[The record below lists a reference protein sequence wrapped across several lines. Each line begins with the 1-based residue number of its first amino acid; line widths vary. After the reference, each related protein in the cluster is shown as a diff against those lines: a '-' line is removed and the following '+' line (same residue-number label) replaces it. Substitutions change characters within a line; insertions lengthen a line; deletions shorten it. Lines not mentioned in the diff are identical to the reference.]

1 MTIKK
6 GIVVKRQTYSEGASG
21 LKEVHK
27 LDDAG
32 VFSLGNDAEDTNANN
47 IQIKGKLNIV
57 GPNGSGAADTATDVK
72 TMMSDVETA
81 ITTLTGSAT
90 SGETKD
96 YNDID
101 TDITDF
107 QGLIGVTA
115 NADRTIAAPAWTAL
129 HSTGGTYLQGS
140 DDTFKKVDT
149 RLDAGAK
156 DIADRIATLQGTGA
170 NSVRGLIAQQ
180 VNGTLNGGSLA
191 ADDTTAIDTIWE
203 LQKAFMSGTTGYA
216 AGTYSTAAWADLSV
230 VTQEIDPLSISS
242 SLNAYIEEAEA
253 DMIDSVAASQNTLAK
268 LETMLNTEKQRY
280 TTKDLLLRQE
290 LSEACT
296 TVGITNSETATDA
309 MDATLTVDFGA
320 TGAYNATATN
330 QLETSRI
337 VGKANFKAVDEQISI
352 AIQANKG
359 RLDGMESHLDLAG
372 DLTANGAVTLTGLSF
387 TENAGKMKFPSYT
400 GAAFRAKIGAY
411 VADSNAIPASQAN
424 MSGQMV
430 FITTGDSNDQEFNQ
444 DKKFYFCE
452 NGRWLPSSF
461 IVS

>member
-1 MTIKK
+1 
-6 GIVVKRQTYSEGASG
+6 
-21 LKEVHK
+21 
-27 LDDAG
+27 
-32 VFSLGNDAEDTNANN
+32 
-47 IQIKGKLNIV
+47 
-57 GPNGSGAADTATDVK
+57 
-72 TMMSDVETA
+72 
-81 ITTLTGSAT
+81 
-90 SGETKD
+90 
-96 YNDID
+96 
-101 TDITDF
+101 
-107 QGLIGVTA
+107 
-115 NADRTIAAPAWTAL
+115 
-129 HSTGGTYLQGS
+129 
-140 DDTFKKVDT
+140 
-149 RLDAGAK
+149 
-156 DIADRIATLQGTGA
+156 
-170 NSVRGLIAQQ
+170 
-180 VNGTLNGGSLA
+180 
-191 ADDTTAIDTIWE
+191 
-203 LQKAFMSGTTGYA
+203 TGYA

-372 DLTANGAVTLTGLSF
+372 DLTANGAV
-387 TENAGKMKFPSYT
+387 
-400 GAAFRAKIGAY
+400 
-411 VADSNAIPASQAN
+411 
-424 MSGQMV
+424 
-430 FITTGDSNDQEFNQ
+430 
-444 DKKFYFCE
+444 
-452 NGRWLPSSF
+452 
-461 IVS
+461 